1 MSVRTA
7 RTRILAA
14 AAIPVVAG
22 LAVAG
27 AAAVLPSAQA
37 AARGAARPAALHQ
50 TGRVALGTTS
60 DIFKNAFTESPDG
73 KLFYSRG
80 SVVYVV
86 TGTAKPAVAL
96 HARGQVMAL
105 AANGSGLFVLTG
117 LRVTEYSRS
126 NGAAVRHWT
135 LSSPVTPITAAGLLS
150 VGTTLWA
157 WTDWATDSSG
167 FEYANLSRI
176 VTTSSAVHVV
186 DKKAYPADMAANA
199 SGLYYQ
205 DVRGVADINSLVHV
219 TPAGVVHARS
229 LTNVDAPAALWAGR
243 LDLLSFH
250 GGHQN
255 LDSYNPAT
263 LARASSAHV
272 SSDDRNIAGTSIGLL
287 VLSEPCSGVA
297 CASATVSELST
308 SGLTTGAVSV
318 PDAAMLLPGPGAAVI
333 EDAGGHMFLVRFGS

>member
-7 RTRILAA
+7 RRRILAL
-14 AAIPVVAG
+14 AAIPAFAG
-22 LAVAG
+22 LVVVG
-27 AAAVLPSAQA
+27 AAVLPSAQA
-37 AARGAARPAALHQ
+37 AARGAAKPAALHQ

-60 DIFKNAFTESPDG
+60 DVFRNAFTESPDG

-96 HARGQVMAL
+96 HAGGRVLAL
-105 AANGSGLFVLTG
+105 AANDSDVFVLTG

-126 NGAAVRHWT
+126 NGDAVGHWT

-157 WTDWATDSSG
+157 WTDWSTDSSG

-176 VTTSSAVHVV
+176 VTTSPAVHVV
-186 DKKAYPADMAANA
+186 DKLAFPADMAANA

-205 DVRGVADINSLVHV
+205 DVRGVAQITSLVHV

-229 LTNVDAPAALWAGR
+229 LKNVDSPTALSAGR
-243 LDLLSFH
+243 LELLSFH
-250 GGHQN
+250 GNHQN
-255 LDSYNPAT
+255 LDTYSPAT
-263 LARASSAHV
+263 LARISSARV
-272 SSDDRNIAGTSIGLL
+272 SSDDRMIAGTSIGLL
-287 VLSEPCSGVA
+287 VLAEPCSGVA
-297 CASATVSELST
+297 CAAATVSELSVG
-308 SGLTTGAVSV
+308 GLTTGAVSV
-318 PDAAMLLPGPGAAVI
+318 PDAVMLLPGPGPAVI